1 MFKLL
6 KYTCFH
12 FKLCEIDLTSQGR
25 IQQVTPSRCESHITM
40 FPQKKKWGKKNFQHT
55 YRIELLRGR
64 AKSICSVHLIDF

>member
-12 FKLCEIDLTSQGR
+12 FKLCEIDLISQGR

-40 FPQKKKWGKKNFQHT
+40 FPQKKSEAKKISNIH
-55 YRIELLRGR
+55 IE
-64 AKSICSVHLIDF
+64 